1 MSSSKSSKQ
10 DLLVRVRYQNPLPPP
25 PFPPRLLHVPTTP
38 ARYAS
43 YDFLNPLQSERE
55 LPMILDGELGLALE
69 YAKTRDGHPVETDY
83 WLGNREVIAP
93 RNAVPQPLADEDA
106 FLFEEP
112 ATRPGASTGTQ
123 GPTGQSVGS
132 GAAAAAT
139 ESKKVDVSWLR
150 RTEYLANETAV
161 GGNKPSQLNTPK
173 REPLAPIGP
182 QDRDSRARAIANT
195 FDTAHVPLAELRHP
209 TKQHLTATE
218 AFDFLPDSE
227 LWAHEYEF
235 VRFGEDP
242 TDQKTSNLN
251 RTGADPRVP
260 RAIFRDLTDL
270 PQGQE
275 RLAYYLPQDDP
286 TASKYTGKRF
296 EGGVSGE
303 DAFEFRWTRDY
314 EISSARPLDH
324 EYVVSFDSGTV
335 ELDGATDAEVQAKPD
350 AVKKRKKGAYY
361 VPVQAATQLR
371 KRRPKRG
378 EDPKIFP
385 EGVEDQFWDGISVQ
399 LVPKEAVFEE
409 EKLHLWDQYKAE
421 VDQPP
426 AADATPPGPVA
437 AES

>member
-1 MSSSKSSKQ
+1 MASSKSSKQ

-55 LPMILDGELGLALE
+55 LPMILDGELGLPLE
-69 YAKTRDGHPVETDY
+69 YAKSRDGITVESDY
-83 WLGNREVIAP
+83 WSGNREVIAP

-106 FLFEEP
+106 FLLEEP
-112 ATRPGASTGTQ
+112 STRAGTSNGATS
-123 GPTGQSVGS
+123 GS
-132 GAAAAAT
+132 GAPVGAGATAAAA

-150 RTEYLANETAV
+150 KTEYLANESAV
-161 GGNKPSQLNTPK
+161 GGNKPSQLAPK
-173 REPLAPIGP
+173 REALAPIAP

-195 FDTAHVPLAELRHP
+195 FDNAHLPLAELRHP

-227 LWAHEYEF
+227 LWAHEYDF

-242 TDQKTSNLN
+242 IDQKTANLN
-251 RTGADPRVP
+251 RTGPDPRVP

-275 RLAYYLPQDDP
+275 RLAYYLPQDDT

-296 EGGVSGE
+296 QGGISGE
-303 DAFEFRWTRDY
+303 ETFDFRWTRDY
-314 EISSARPLDH
+314 EISSARPLEH
-324 EYVVSFDSGTV
+324 EYVVSFDSGTL
-335 ELDGATDAEVQAKPD
+335 EGDNATEAEVQAKPD

-361 VPVQAATQLR
+361 VPVQGSTLLR

-399 LVPKEAVFEE
+399 LVPKEVVFEE
-409 EKLHLWDQYKAE
+409 EKLTTWDQYKAE

-426 AADATPPGPVA
+426 VQNGA
-437 AES
+437 

>member
-1 MSSSKSSKQ
+1 MSKSSKQ

-25 PFPPRLLHVPTTP
+25 PFPPRLLHVPTSP

-43 YDFLNPLQSERE
+43 YDFLNPLQAERE

-69 YAKTRDGHPVETDY
+69 YGKSRDGTTVETDY
-83 WLGNREVIAP
+83 WLGNREAIAP
-93 RNAVPQPLADEDA
+93 RNAVAQPLADEDA

-112 ATRPGASTGTQ
+112 STRSNGAPGGSSAQ
-123 GPTGQSVGS
+123 VGS
-132 GAAAAAT
+132 GAAAAAA

-150 RTEYLANETAV
+150 RTEYLANEAAV
-161 GGNKPSQLNTPK
+161 GGNKPSQLPSK

-195 FDTAHVPLAELRHP
+195 FETAHVPLAELRHP

-227 LWAHEYEF
+227 LWAHEYDF

-242 TDQKTSNLN
+242 IDQKNVDLN
-251 RTGADPRVP
+251 RTGPDPRAP

-270 PQGQE
+270 APGQE

-303 DAFEFRWTRDY
+303 ETFDFRWTRDY
-314 EISSARPLDH
+314 EISSVRPLEH
-324 EYVVSFDSGTV
+324 EFVVSFDSGTL
-335 ELDGATDAEVQAKPD
+335 EEDGATEAEVDAKPD

-361 VPVQAATQLR
+361 VPVQQSTLLR

-399 LVPKEAVFEE
+399 LVPKDAVFEE
-409 EKLHLWDQYKAE
+409 EKLRLWDQYRAE

-426 AADATPPGPVA
+426 V
-437 AES
+437 